1 MNPSAINININLN
14 NCLNNKP
21 FTKYPTSFRE
31 VKIGRTLYRV
41 TSVFKGEK
49 ELGSTLEKL
58 AIRHVLDELNARTS
72 ELLRA

>member
-1 MNPSAINININLN
+1 MRTDISNISDTQNAE
-14 NCLNNKP
+14 
-21 FTKYPTSFRE
+21 YPTAYRE

-49 ELGSTLEKL
+49 ELGPTLEKL
-58 AIRHVLDELNARTS
+58 AAQRVIDEMDGRAK

>member
-1 MNPSAINININLN
+1 MNPTALNINNNLSSIPAVN
-14 NCLNNKP
+14 HP
-21 FTKYPTSFRE
+21 SSFRE
-31 VKIGRTLYRV
+31 VKIGKTLYRV

-58 AIRHVLDELNARTS
+58 AVRHVLDGLNARTS

>member
-1 MNPSAINININLN
+1 MQANDTVHEKTIDKNHTES
-14 NCLNNKP
+14 
-21 FTKYPTSFRE
+21 YRE

-49 ELGSTLEKL
+49 ELGPTLEKL
-58 AIRHVLDELNARTS
+58 AVQHVLDEMDGRAK

>member
-1 MNPSAINININLN
+1 MRTDASIISDAQDSE
-14 NCLNNKP
+14 
-21 FTKYPTSFRE
+21 YPTTYRE

-49 ELGSTLEKL
+49 ELGPTLEKL
-58 AIRHVLDELNARTS
+58 AARRVLDEMEGRAK